1 MKLNGNE
8 NFDLES
14 VAFFLSLN
22 LMKNEDFELGKIC
35 YCKTIH
41 YLRPADSFFCFL
53 IIQLRLSGCWILY
66 KGPDNQMHELV
77 A

>member
-22 LMKNEDFELGKIC
+22 LMKNEDC
-35 YCKTIH
+35 
-41 YLRPADSFFCFL
+41 
-53 IIQLRLSGCWILY
+53 
-66 KGPDNQMHELV
+66 ELV
-77 A
+77 NYAIAKQSIP